1 MFFLIFF
8 AIVVLIVIALNAY
21 DNSNLDKI
29 QKHFEA
35 TKCQNIIYS
44 KGTYKGICEN
54 KVMQIDNS
62 FSVDLKKDE
71 QSIKLDKIK
80 EISKNNLT
88 IVLNNNYEIV
98 FKDKN
103 NLEVFYKNL
112 RGKIN
117 K

>member
-8 AIVVLIVIALNAY
+8 GLIVFIIIGLNSY
-21 DNSNLDKI
+21 NNTNLDKI

-44 KGTYKGICEN
+44 KGTYKAICED
-54 KVMQIDNS
+54 KVMQIDNN
-62 FSVDLKKDE
+62 FSIDLKKDE
-71 QSIKLDKIK
+71 KSIKLSEIN

-88 IVLNNNYEIV
+88 IVLNDSYMIA

-103 NLEVFYKNL
+103 NLEVFYKDL
-112 RGKIN
+112 RGIIN

>member
-8 AIVVLIVIALNAY
+8 VFIAFIVIGLNLY

-44 KGTYKGICEN
+44 KGIYKAICED
-54 KVMQIDNS
+54 KIMQIENS
-62 FSVDLKKDE
+62 FNVDLKEDE
-71 QSIKLDKIK
+71 QSIKLSKINK
-80 EISKNNLT
+80 ISKNNLT
-88 IVLNNNYEIV
+88 IVLNNSYKIV

-112 RGKIN
+112 RGIIN